1 MADAILVAGTRTY
14 FEISGSS
21 TGYLEIEGIRSLGA
35 IGATGSY
42 VDQTTLKDT
51 TRRYVGGL
59 KDTQES
65 TMRLAVYPGDANQDK
80 FIQAAQNTKNAKM
93 KIVMPP
99 NAAGKQFVAV
109 FDVALSG
116 YQLPEMSDGN
126 TIIEYEISYR
136 LSGEP
141 AFSFADQ
148 GKVYSITALTVTT
161 GGAFTL
167 SDGDYQLE
175 QGKEFTTSGDGVGAT
190 VTVTIASN
198 AISAVKSI
206 DHGGLGYE
214 QSDTLTVNRVGGV
227 TASTN
232 AVLTVSSVA

>member
-14 FEISGSS
+14 FELDGASS
-21 TGYLEIEGIRSLGA
+21 GYLEIEGVRSLGA

-42 VDQTTLKDT
+42 VEQTTLKDT
-51 TRRYVGGL
+51 TRRYIGGL

-65 TMRLAVYPGDANQDK
+65 TMRLAVYPGNANQEA

-93 KIVMPP
+93 KVVMPP
-99 NAAGKQFVAV
+99 NSAGKQFVAV

-148 GKVYSITALTVTT
+148 GKVYSISALTVTT

-175 QGKEFTTSGDGVGAT
+175 QGKDFTTSGSGVGAV

-198 AISAVKSI
+198 TISAVTSI
-206 DHGGLGYE
+206 DHGGLGYA
-214 QSDTLTVNRVGGV
+214 QNDTLTVNRVGGV
-227 TASTN
+227 TATTN
-232 AVLTVSSVA
+232 GVLTVSSVS

>member
-141 AFSFADQ
+141 AFSFAEQ
-148 GKVYSITALTVTT
+148 GKVYSITALAVTT
-161 GGAFTL
+161 GGSFTL
-167 SDGDYQLE
+167 SDGDYQLD

-198 AISAVKSI
+198 TISAVKSI

>member
-14 FEISGSS
+14 FKIAGSP
-21 TGYLEIEGIRSLGA
+21 GDYLEVEGIRSLGA

-65 TMRLAVYPGDANQDK
+65 TMRLAVYPGDANQDTL
-80 FIQAAQNTKNAKM
+80 IQAAQNTKNASM

-99 NAAGKQFVAV
+99 DSNGKQFVAV

-141 AFSFADQ
+141 AFSFSDQ
-148 GKVYSITALTVTT
+148 GKVYSISALSVTS

-175 QGKEFTTSGDGVGAT
+175 QGKDFITSGDGVGAM

-198 AISAVKSI
+198 TISAVKSV

-214 QSDTLTVNRVGGV
+214 QNDTLTVSKVGGV
-227 TASTN
+227 VAGTN
-232 AVLTVSSVA
+232 GTLTVTSVS